1 MGMKRKVSR
10 IRCVN
15 QTVPCGVGMMLR
27 PFRACYHIIMPISQG
42 VALGCHVRGLS
53 GRTRQTRIFAS
64 DRRQRHV
71 RGLSGRTRQT
81 RIFASDR
88 RQRHVRGLSGRTRQT
103 RPPSRWLQWRH
114 VRFVKCR
121 PDGLVCS
128 WTLHDLC
135 FDLTP
140 RRGSDISA
148 QGNAL
153 GKSAY
158 GICTALKGRNKSI
171 SIAPSFP
178 GKTLSFAK
186 RGQAGRPVPRILG
199 NGPANPCEGLAGR
212 KHKDRLRNR
221 S

>member
-1 MGMKRKVSR
+1 MKRKVSR

-42 VALGCHVRGLS
+42 VALGC
-53 GRTRQTRIFAS
+53 
-64 DRRQRHV
+64 
-71 RGLSGRTRQT
+71 
-81 RIFASDR
+81 
-88 RQRHVRGLSGRTRQT
+88 HVRGLSGRTRQT

>member
-42 VALGCHVRGLS
+42 VALGC
-53 GRTRQTRIFAS
+53 
-64 DRRQRHV
+64 HV

-178 GKTLSFAK
+178 GKNLSFAK